1 MSAMSPP
8 AAPPHIT
15 AAVEQ
20 LKAAIRA
27 VDRREIDEQ
36 STPWLEIEKSV
47 IKLLG
52 GPFKIDRPDHQ
63 GVALGL
69 AGIYAARLIKGQQA
83 FWFPNRESV
92 EGAALGFPTAL
103 LVVSPFGSVAE
114 ALSRANLSRLEDFAK
129 EVGNSLAQARFSAAG
144 AAAPTKLS
152 ADDYQRI
159 FDPGFVQFLAI
170 DPAKAKTAWDSTI
183 SQLIAEVRDGFTRA
197 GGRLPA
203 DARTLL
209 EARII
214 AVLQRLDPTK
224 KLREQAD
231 RVPRVFELMTH
242 LSATVTASGL
252 APEEFWDG
260 VVFPLLHIG
269 VPGEFPP
276 VEPGDLAAFE
286 KGMDP
291 LLLFVDLIPY
301 RTRAPEEGPLGAFHP
316 SEFSVLDPAVPAT
329 AALRIV
335 KLDPKRL
342 EPILT
347 AFDPGALR
355 AAVKRFTAHLEQ
367 KLGKPATAEAAPSP
381 LLEPA
386 LSLVGALKGIWS
398 GKGSWVCMRHLTE
411 AEAALEPALG
421 ELRKVLQGPRIIL
434 L

>member
-1 MSAMSPP
+1 MSATSSQ
-8 AAPPHIT
+8 APPHII
-15 AAVEQ
+15 AATEQ

-52 GPFKIDRPDHQ
+52 GPFRIERPDHQ
-63 GVALGL
+63 VVALGL
-69 AGIYAARLIKGQQA
+69 AGIYAARLIKDQQA
-83 FWFPNRESV
+83 FWFPNREAL
-92 EGAALGFPTAL
+92 EGAALGFPAAL

-114 ALSRANLSRLEDFAK
+114 ALSRANLSKLDDFAK
-129 EVGNSLAQARFSAAG
+129 EVGTSLAQARFSAVG
-144 AAAPTKLS
+144 APAVTKLS
-152 ADDYQRI
+152 AEDYQRI
-159 FDPGFVQFLAI
+159 FDPSFVQFLAI
-170 DPAKAKTAWDSTI
+170 DLDKAKTTWDSTV

-209 EARII
+209 ENRII

-231 RVPRVFELMTH
+231 KAPRVFELMTH
-242 LSATVTASGL
+242 LCATVAASGL

-276 VEPGDLAAFE
+276 VEPGDLAAFG

-301 RTRAPEEGPLGAFHP
+301 RTSAPEEGLLGAFHP
-316 SEFSVLDPAVPAT
+316 AEISVLDPAIPPT
-329 AALRIV
+329 AALRLV

-342 EPILT
+342 EPILA
-347 AFDPGALR
+347 AFDPAALR
-355 AAVKRFTAHLEQ
+355 AVVKRFTAHLEQ
-367 KLGKPATAEAAPSP
+367 KLGKPATAETASSP

-386 LSLVGALKGIWS
+386 LNLAGALKGIWS
-398 GKGSWVCMRHLTE
+398 GKGGSVVCMRNLTE